1 MSRRELQ
8 SHLAER
14 GRIIRCHP
22 IAVGI
27 LSTIVL
33 VTMPA
38 GATVTVTFVN
48 PQFFTDIGD
57 LAQDPRQ
64 TLLVIE
70 RYLKGLGD
78 RYLSPQDTLRIEVL
92 DISLA
97 GRPRLSWNGNSVV
110 RVMTGEAD
118 WPRIELRYTLE
129 SDGTTS
135 TPAEETVVDTVYL
148 RRLEWRYSSATLP
161 YEERMLDE
169 WFKARFVE
177 PTRDNAKIRAAAN
190 NDRRDGTITHT
201 GMLP

>member
-1 MSRRELQ
+1 MRRIALP
-8 SHLAER
+8 LAER
-14 GRIIRCHP
+14 GGPIRFHP

-27 LSTIVL
+27 LSSIVL
-33 VTMPA
+33 VTLPA

-57 LAQDPRQ
+57 LELDPRQ
-64 TLLVIE
+64 TLFVIE
-70 RYLKGLGD
+70 RYLEGLGN
-78 RYLSPQDTLRIEVL
+78 RYLSPQDTLRIEVF

-129 SDGTTS
+129 SAGTTS
-135 TPAEETVVDTVYL
+135 KPVEETVVDTVYL

-169 WFKARFVE
+169 WFKARFVD

-190 NDRRDGTITHT
+190 SHR
-201 GMLP
+201 

>member
-1 MSRRELQ
+1 M
-8 SHLAER
+8 
-14 GRIIRCHP
+14 
-22 IAVGI
+22 
-27 LSTIVL
+27 VL
-33 VTMPA
+33 VTMPV

-57 LAQDPRQ
+57 LEQDPRQ
-64 TLLVIE
+64 TLFVIE

-78 RYLSPQDTLRIEVL
+78 RYLSPQDSLRIEVL

-97 GRPRLSWNGNSVV
+97 GRPRLPWNANSVV

-135 TPAEETVVDTVYL
+135 KPVEETVVDTVYL
-148 RRLEWRYSSATLP
+148 RQLGWRYSSATLP

-177 PTRDNAKIRAAAN
+177 PSRDNAKIRAAGN
-190 NDRRDGTITHT
+190 SDRRDGTIAHT
-201 GMLP
+201 GM